1 MKWIVYAHRNIINN
15 KLYIGITS
23 KSPDERFGKDGRGY
37 RNQVFFNAIQKY
49 GWDKFEHIILFDNLP
64 YNIAADIEY
73 ELIEK
78 LKLRDPRCGYNI
90 SKGGLSSVW
99 STEEQYMH
107 MRKVKEGKPGNK
119 WTDEHRQKFH
129 DARVGHVPSQ
139 KSIESIKNLQGKKVK
154 IVELNMEFRSIRECS
169 EYLSVTKRAV
179 QNCLQEKSSSCK
191 KYHIIYS
198 DI

>member
-23 KSPDERFGKDGRGY
+23 QKPNERFGKNGECY

-49 GWDKFEHIILFDNLP
+49 GWNNFEHIILFDNLP
-64 YNIAADIEY
+64 YSIAADIEY

-78 LKLRDPRCGYNI
+78 LKLRDSRYGYNV
-90 SKGGLSSVW
+90 SKGGLASVW
-99 STEEQYMH
+99 STEEQYQH
-107 MRKVKEGKPGNK
+107 MRKIKEGKPGHK
-119 WTDEHRQKFH
+119 WTSEQRQKFH
-129 DARVGHVPSQ
+129 DARVGHAPSQ
-139 KSIESIKNLQGKKVK
+139 KSINSIKNSQGKKVK
-154 IVELNMEFRSIRECS
+154 IVELDIEFRSIRECAQ
-169 EYLSVTKRAV
+169 YLNVTKRAV
-179 QNCLQEKSSSCK
+179 QNCLQGKSSSCK